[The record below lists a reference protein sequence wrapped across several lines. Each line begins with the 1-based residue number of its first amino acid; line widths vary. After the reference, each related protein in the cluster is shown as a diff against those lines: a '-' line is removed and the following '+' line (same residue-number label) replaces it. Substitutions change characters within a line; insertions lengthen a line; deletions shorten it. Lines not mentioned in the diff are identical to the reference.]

1 MYLFEAH
8 YINMD
13 TNEKVIRKIEF
24 DGQFFDSE
32 KEIYLYAMG
41 KAYDMIEDNE
51 CFDILEFIFGSTNS
65 FRVDSSFLE
74 T

>member
-24 DGQFFDSE
+24 DGQFSNSE

-41 KAYDMIEDNE
+41 KAYDMKRENE
-51 CFDILEFIFGSTNS
+51 CFSSLEFIAC
-65 FRVDSSFLE
+65 
-74 T
+74 